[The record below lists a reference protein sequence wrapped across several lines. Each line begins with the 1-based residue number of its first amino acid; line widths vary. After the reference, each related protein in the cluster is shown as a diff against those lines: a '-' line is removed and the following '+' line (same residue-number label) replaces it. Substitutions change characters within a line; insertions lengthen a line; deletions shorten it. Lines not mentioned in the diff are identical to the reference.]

1 MKFSEEER
9 KEIDK
14 ILAEVE
20 EEQKQ
25 NGNQLYSFEEVVKS
39 IENRI
44 KKEEENYRLQNLY
57 Y

>member
-25 NGNQLYSFEEVVKS
+25 NGNQLYSFKEVVKKFLNKTER
-39 IENRI
+39 EN
-44 KKEEENYRLQNLY
+44 NYRLRDIFY
-57 Y
+57 

>member
-1 MKFSEEER
+1 MKFSKEER

-25 NGNQLYSFEEVVKS
+25 NGNQLYSFEEIVKKFVNKAES
-39 IENRI
+39 EEN
-44 KKEEENYRLQNLY
+44 NYRLRNIFF
-57 Y
+57 

>member
-1 MKFSEEER
+1 MEFSKEER

-25 NGNQLYSFEEVVKS
+25 NGNQLYSFEEIVKKFVNKS
-39 IENRI
+39 ESEEN
-44 KKEEENYRLQNLY
+44 NYRLRDIFF
-57 Y
+57 

>member
-25 NGNQLYSFEEVVKS
+25 NGNILYSFEEVA
-39 IENRI
+39 
-44 KKEEENYRLQNLY
+44 KKFLNKTERKNDYRLRNIFY
-57 Y
+57 